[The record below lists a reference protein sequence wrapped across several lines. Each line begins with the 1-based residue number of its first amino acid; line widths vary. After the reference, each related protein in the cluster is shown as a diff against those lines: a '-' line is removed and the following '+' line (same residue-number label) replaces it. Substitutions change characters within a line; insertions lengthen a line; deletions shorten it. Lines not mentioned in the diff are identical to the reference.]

1 MLSGRMVNVLLAV
14 GIGVGTGVYVFQP
27 LLREYQNETQGTWM
41 RPGDEQ
47 RLKSW
52 HNEKSSTT
60 TTTTTTTTTPSSTN
74 QEK

>member
-27 LLREYQNETQGTWM
+27 LLKEYQAETQGTWM

-47 RLKSW
+47 RIKSW
-52 HNEKSSTT
+52 HDKSSSTST
-60 TTTTTTTTTPSSTN
+60 SSSH
-74 QEK
+74 QE